1 MKKMCAKWLIGLLAI
16 IGLAAPAAAQSNY
29 PERPVKLVIPFGP
42 GGFTDVVAR
51 ILGQKLS
58 VAMGQQFV
66 IENKPGA
73 GSTIG
78 TDFVAKAAPDGYTL
92 VMVSTAH
99 VLGPWVYKK
108 VPYDALKDF
117 TVVSKLVDSAYVFVV
132 NPKLPA
138 KNVKEF
144 IALAK
149 ASPNSIR
156 YASSGNG
163 GNQHLMGGL
172 FAFMTDTKIE
182 HVPYKGSAGATN
194 DLLAGIV
201 ESSFAAVPNVL
212 PHIQQGK
219 LRALAVTTSKRIP
232 QLPDVPT
239 LAEAGVPGYEASVWL
254 ALLAPAN
261 TPPEI
266 INKLNKEIVK
276 VLASPDTKKAL
287 YEAGVESAYAPPES
301 MTVYMGAEYERWG
314 KVIKD
319 ANITMQ

>member
-1 MKKMCAKWLIGLLAI
+1 MKKISKYFLAFLVVT
-16 IGLAAPAAAQSNY
+16 GFFTPLVAYADY
-29 PERPVKLVIPFGP
+29 PDRPVKLIVPFGP

-78 TDFVAKAAPDGYTL
+78 TDFVAKSAPDGYTL
-92 VMVSTAH
+92 LMVSTAH

-108 VPYDALKDF
+108 VPYNALKDF
-117 TVVSKLVDSAYVFVV
+117 TVVCKLVDSAYVFVV
-132 NPKLPA
+132 NPNVPA

-149 ASPNSIR
+149 ASPDSLR

-163 GNQHLMGGL
+163 GNQHLMGSL
-172 FAFMTDTKIE
+172 FATMTDTKLQ

-194 DLLAGIV
+194 DLLAGII
-201 ESSFAAVPNVL
+201 ESSFAGVPNVL

-219 LRALAVTTSKRIP
+219 LRALAVTTNTRIP
-232 QLPDVPT
+232 QLPNVPT
-239 LAEAGVPGYEASVWL
+239 LSEAGVTGYEASVWL

-261 TPPEI
+261 TPVDI
-266 INKLNKEIVK
+266 VNKLNQEIAK
-276 VLASPDTKKAL
+276 VMASPDTKKAL
-287 YEAGVESAYAPPES
+287 YDAGVEPSFASSEAMS
-301 MTVYMGAEYERWG
+301 KYMALEYDRWG

-319 ANITMQ
+319 ANVTIQ

>member
-1 MKKMCAKWLIGLLAI
+1 MKKLIQYFLVFLVTAGLLSPM
-16 IGLAAPAAAQSNY
+16 AAYAQY
-29 PERPVKLVIPFGP
+29 PDRPIKLIVPFGP

-78 TDFVAKAAPDGYTL
+78 TDFVAKSAPDGYTL

-108 VPYDALKDF
+108 VPYNALKDF
-117 TVVSKLVDSAYVFVV
+117 TVVCRLVDSAYVFVV
-132 NPKLPA
+132 NPKVPA

-149 ASPNSIR
+149 ASPDSLR

-163 GNQHLMGGL
+163 GNQHLMGSL
-172 FAFMTDTKIE
+172 FATMTDTKLQ
-182 HVPYKGSAGATN
+182 HVPYKGSSGATN

-201 ESSFAAVPNVL
+201 ESSFAGVPNVL

-219 LRALAVTTSKRIP
+219 LRALAVTTNARIP
-232 QLPDVPT
+232 QLPNVPT
-239 LAEAGVPGYEASVWL
+239 LSEAGVTGYEASVWL

-261 TPPEI
+261 TPADI
-266 INKLNKEIVK
+266 VNKLNQEIAK
-276 VLASPDTKKAL
+276 VMANPETKKAL
-287 YEAGVESAYAPPES
+287 YDAGVEASYAPPEAMS
-301 MTVYMGAEYERWG
+301 KYMALEYDRWG

-319 ANITMQ
+319 ANVTLQ